1 MNSLNAAIEKFTS
14 LKLCTVGERGDLH
27 ERPNKVLVLLV
38 AMDLLDEDQ
47 ATPTQ
52 IPWNA
57 DFRARFS
64 HYFAQVKRT
73 EDIDSAESQFLNLRN
88 DGIWQ
93 AYEINHGEVEPCEAQ
108 PTAQDDGLVFA
119 SFTDDLKELILDREV
134 RMELRQALL
143 KRYFPEKA
151 EGLI

>member
-1 MNSLNAAIEKFTS
+1 M
-14 LKLCTVGERGDLH
+14 
-27 ERPNKVLVLLV
+27 
-38 AMDLLDEDQ
+38 
-47 ATPTQ
+47 
-52 IPWNA
+52 
-57 DFRARFS
+57 
-64 HYFAQVKRT
+64 
-73 EDIDSAESQFLNLRN
+73 
-88 DGIWQ
+88 
-93 AYEINHGEVEPCEAQ
+93 EPCEAQ